1 MRVVARVRCVIL
13 AETMAHPAS
22 PGNDAPTGQ
31 PFEIDRAIAL
41 LREAVQ
47 PFRKAALF
55 ELFEEGYCTPFEQ
68 LIACIVSIRTRDE
81 DTVPISKRL
90 FARARTPGT
99 MSQLDAGEINRLLA
113 GSTFREGK
121 APQILEIARRT
132 VAEYGGELPCDLE
145 KLLDFRGVGIK
156 CANLALGIA
165 CGQPRIGVDIHV
177 HRITN
182 RWGYVAAA
190 SPEKTT
196 VALEKVL
203 PERYRVEIN
212 ALLVPFGKHVCV
224 GISPRCSKCR
234 LLGMCRQVGVTSHR

>member
-1 MRVVARVRCVIL
+1 MSVVRASTVVTPF
-13 AETMAHPAS
+13 TMEKPAIS
-22 PGNDAPTGQ
+22 PTDPQEKAP
-31 PFEIDRAIAL
+31 FDIDRAMAL
-41 LREAVQ
+41 LRDAVK

-55 ELFEEGYCTPFEQ
+55 ELFEEGYRSPFEQ

-90 FARARTPGT
+90 FARARTPQE
-99 MSQLDAGEINRLLA
+99 MSELDAAEINRLLA

-121 APQILEIARRT
+121 APQIREIARRT
-132 VAEYGGELPCDLE
+132 VAEHGGELPCDLE

-182 RWGYVAAA
+182 RWGYVATS

-196 VALEKVL
+196 TALEKIL
-203 PERYRVEIN
+203 PERYWVEIN

-224 GISPRCSKCR
+224 GVSPRCSKCA
-234 LLGMCRQVGVTSHR
+234 LLPMCRQVGVTSHR

>member
-1 MRVVARVRCVIL
+1 MTI
-13 AETMAHPAS
+13 PS
-22 PGNDAPTGQ
+22 FSNPGSEGKE
-31 PFEIDRAIAL
+31 PFDIDRAMDL
-41 LREAVQ
+41 LREAVK

-55 ELFEEGYCTPFEQ
+55 ELFEEGYRTPFEQ
-68 LIACIVSIRTRDE
+68 LIACIISIRTRDE

-90 FARARTPGT
+90 FARARTPEA
-99 MSQLDAGEINRLLA
+99 MSLLEATEINQLLL

-121 APQILEIARRT
+121 APQIREIARRT
-132 VAEYGGELPCDLE
+132 VAEYGGQLPCDLE

-182 RWGYVAAA
+182 RWGYVAT
-190 SPEKTT
+190 STPEKTT
-196 VALEKVL
+196 AALEKVL
-203 PERYRVEIN
+203 PEAYWVEIN

-224 GISPRCSKCR
+224 GISPRCSECL